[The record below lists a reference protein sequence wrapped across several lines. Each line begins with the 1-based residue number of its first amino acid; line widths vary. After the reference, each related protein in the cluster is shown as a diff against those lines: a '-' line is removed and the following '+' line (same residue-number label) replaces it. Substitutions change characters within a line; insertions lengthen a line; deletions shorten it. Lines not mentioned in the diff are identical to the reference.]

1 VTFQDAYLNHL
12 LIYFEKY
19 SEKYT
24 DFPMQLTFNWS
35 GGNQTVCDIGTKIF
49 TENKFIVRSIC
60 FPNFDIRSDEIL
72 NNIQIQDCIP
82 ALKKEFNNNVH
93 VINMF
98 HGPRYNKFFCEV
110 GFSHITELWYT
121 QQSKSIDIREIEKKP
136 DTENKF
142 IVRDICFPDYES
154 GVKESYIQTYMIHDY
169 FTQKNINIDL
179 EHLS

>member
-1 VTFQDAYLNHL
+1 MTEHTYIYDSIQDDVQNHL
-12 LIYFEKY
+12 IIYFEKY
-19 SEKYT
+19 T
-24 DFPMQLTFNWS
+24 DIQMRLTFNWS
-35 GGNQTVCDIGTKIF
+35 GENQAVSDIGTKIF
-49 TENKFIVRSIC
+49 TENKFIVRGIC
-60 FPNFDIRSDEIL
+60 FPNFDIKLEEIL

-121 QQSKSIDIREIEKKP
+121 QQSKSIDIREIEKNP
-136 DTENKF
+136 E
-142 IVRDICFPDYES
+142 YES
-154 GVKESYIQTYMIHDY
+154 GVKESYIQTHMIHDY

-179 EHLS
+179 EHLA

>member
-1 VTFQDAYLNHL
+1 MTEHTYIYDSIQDDVQNHL
-12 LIYFEKY
+12 IIYFEKY
-19 SEKYT
+19 T
-24 DFPMQLTFNWS
+24 DIQMRLTFNWS
-35 GGNQTVCDIGTKIF
+35 GENQAVSDIGTKIF
-49 TENKFIVRSIC
+49 TENKFIVRGIC

-110 GFSHITELWYT
+110 GFSHITELGYT
-121 QQSKSIDIREIEKKP
+121 QQSKSIDIREIDIEKK
-136 DTENKF
+136 KK
-142 IVRDICFPDYES
+142 YEREDEL
-154 GVKESYIQTYMIHDY
+154 KESYIQTHMIHDY

-179 EHLS
+179 EHLA

>member
-1 VTFQDAYLNHL
+1 MTLGDNLLQDAYLNHL
-12 LIYFEKY
+12 IIYFEKY
-19 SEKYT
+19 SEKHT
-24 DFPMQLTFNWS
+24 DLPMQLTYNWPDRKA
-35 GGNQTVCDIGTKIF
+35 VYDIGTKIF
-49 TENKFIVRSIC
+49 TENKFIVRDIC

-121 QQSKSIDIREIEKKP
+121 QQSKSIDIREIEKNP
-136 DTENKF
+136 E
-142 IVRDICFPDYES
+142 YES

>member
-1 VTFQDAYLNHL
+1 
-12 LIYFEKY
+12 
-19 SEKYT
+19 
-24 DFPMQLTFNWS
+24 M
-35 GGNQTVCDIGTKIF
+35 
-49 TENKFIVRSIC
+49 
-60 FPNFDIRSDEIL
+60 

-98 HGPRYNKFFCEV
+98 HGPRYNESFCEV

-121 QQSKSIDIREIEKKP
+121 QQSKSIDIRKIEKKT
-136 DTENKF
+136 DL
-142 IVRDICFPDYES
+142 ES